1 MKNLER
7 YLGSFAKKVVKG
19 SKNFAKTKGFS
30 DIDLKFSVKKNG
42 KGYEVVFKAP
52 FYVDVLDKGVS
63 GNKKTRYYKDYKGA
77 KRKSPFQYKDKAPPS
92 KVFEKWIKKKGI
104 KGRDNGYTKK
114 DGTKV
119 KGSGRFI
126 KRSALAFAMAKS
138 MQIKGRDGLGIF
150 QKPLSFEFK
159 RLRKDIVKSL
169 SKDIKD
175 IMYNDKK

>member
-19 SKNFAKTKGFS
+19 SKNFAQTKGFS
-30 DIDLKFSVKKNG
+30 DINLSFSVKKKG
-42 KGYEVVFKAP
+42 EGYEVVFKAP

-92 KVFEKWIKKKGI
+92 EVFEKWIKKKGI
-104 KGRDNGYTKK
+104 QGRDKK
-114 DGTKV
+114 T
-119 KGSGRFI
+119 GRFI
-126 KRSALAFAMAKS
+126 KRSSLAFAMAKN
-138 MQIKGRDGLGIF
+138 MQIKGRDGLGVF

-175 IMYNDKK
+175 IVYNDKK

>member
-30 DIDLKFSVKKNG
+30 DIDLKFNVNRVG
-42 KGYEVVFKAP
+42 KGYEVVFKSPA
-52 FYVDVLDKGVS
+52 YVDFLDKGVS
-63 GNKKTRYYKDYKGA
+63 GNKKRRYYKDYTGL

-92 KVFEKWIKKKGI
+92 EVFEKWIKKKGI

-114 DGTKV
+114 DGTRV

-126 KRSALAFAMAKS
+126 KRSALAFIMAKS
-138 MQIKGRDGLGIF
+138 MQVKGRDGIGIL
-150 QKPLSFEFK
+150 QKPLSLEFK
-159 RLRKDIVKSL
+159 RLRKDIVKSI

-175 IMYNDKK
+175 IIYNDKK

>member
-30 DIDLKFSVKKNG
+30 DINLSFSVKKKG
-42 KGYEVVFKAP
+42 KGYEIVFKAP

-104 KGRDNGYTKK
+104 QGRDKK
-114 DGTKV
+114 T
-119 KGSGRFI
+119 GRFI
-126 KRSALAFAMAKS
+126 KRSSLAFVMAKS

-169 SKDIKD
+169 SKDIKE
-175 IMYNDKK
+175 IVYNDKK

>member
-30 DIDLKFSVKKNG
+30 DIDLKFSVKKKG

-52 FYVDVLDKGVS
+52 FYIDVLDKGVS
-63 GNKKTRYYKDYKGA
+63 GNKKTRYYKDYKGS

-104 KGRDNGYTKK
+104 Q
-114 DGTKV
+114 
-119 KGSGRFI
+119 GS
-126 KRSALAFAMAKS
+126 
-138 MQIKGRDGLGIF
+138 
-150 QKPLSFEFK
+150 
-159 RLRKDIVKSL
+159 
-169 SKDIKD
+169 
-175 IMYNDKK
+175 DKK